1 MLPEL
6 YLIRSY
12 FTDSQLTYTCSYL
25 LVVTLTI
32 GPLRSKLV
40 VTLLTKSL
48 FLVPNGL
55 HLMC

>member
-1 MLPEL
+1 MLPIL
-6 YLIRSY
+6 YFIRSY
-12 FTDSQLTYTCSYL
+12 FTDSQLTYTCTYL

-32 GPLRSKLV
+32 GPLGSKLV